1 MLDIVDNLRTYRV
14 CDYSKL
20 SSETLCC
27 IFLYIHFTRAL
38 SNLYE
43 SYAEFCLNGVERFIC
58 QTFCSTHQFGRIFL
72 LDTPHVLQS
81 ENEKK
86 KIFVSL
92 CVFVDGVRVC

>member
-1 MLDIVDNLRTYRV
+1 MAECGLICRNYKYVMIITPLCLIDIVDNLRTYRV

-43 SYAEFCLNGVERFIC
+43 SYAEF
-58 QTFCSTHQFGRIFL
+58 
-72 LDTPHVLQS
+72 VLM
-81 ENEKK
+81 E
-86 KIFVSL
+86 
-92 CVFVDGVRVC
+92 